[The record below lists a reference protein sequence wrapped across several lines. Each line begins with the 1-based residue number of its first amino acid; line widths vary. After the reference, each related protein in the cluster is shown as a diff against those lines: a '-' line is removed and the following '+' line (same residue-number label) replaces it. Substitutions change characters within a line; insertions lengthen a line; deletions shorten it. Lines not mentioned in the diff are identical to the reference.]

1 MPDEIKTIPQ
11 EETAEKKSPA
21 HLPILTVEKDEEP
34 LLSENDHEKAWHE
47 LKNAYITKRILIGD
61 LIGMEVTPNDN
72 RTVGITYYNG
82 QKVIIPAQELID
94 LSESTG
100 KGPAET
106 RRQKLLSSMIGAEIS
121 YIIVGL
127 DNNTHTVVAS
137 RLKAND
143 RNRQTFYF
151 EKDDNGYYKIYEGSL
166 VEARIIGIGETIVE
180 TSYIPNESIRKRYI
194 YGASG

>member
-1 MPDEIKTIPQ
+1 
-11 EETAEKKSPA
+11 
-21 HLPILTVEKDEEP
+21 
-34 LLSENDHEKAWHE
+34 
-47 LKNAYITKRILIGD
+47 
-61 LIGMEVTPNDN
+61 MEVTPNDN

-82 QKVIIPAQELID
+82 QKIIIPAQELID
-94 LSESTG
+94 LSWSAG

-143 RNRQTFYF
+143 HQAGEEILKLTDKNNLIREKKGYNHFICLNLYF
-151 EKDDNGYYKIYEGSL
+151 PLSSSID
-166 VEARIIGIGETIVE
+166 
-180 TSYIPNESIRKRYI
+180 SIRSSFFILLIISLAGERVNPNRLI
-194 YGASG
+194 ISTRENNSE